1 MQGEV
6 TVPYTSIGGQNMDS
20 GIMPADIG
28 GSVNQNTSGTGHLSV
43 TVLWHL
49 PGGIQSKD
57 NEPGGSGWGYILG
70 RDYQDTYWTT
80 SEFCNYLTQE
90 LGVKFDEQGN
100 LVEGDIAT
108 VTAKINDL
116 IYQYV
121 LNVQRL
127 SGYEPDYDWA
137 RFNSYYGTCLIWP
150 Q

>member
-1 MQGEV
+1 MGCILEEI
-6 TVPYTSIGGQNMDS
+6 TKIHIGS
-20 GIMPADIG
+20 
-28 GSVNQNTSGTGHLSV
+28 
-43 TVLWHL
+43 
-49 PGGIQSKD
+49 
-57 NEPGGSGWGYILG
+57 
-70 RDYQDTYWTT
+70 T